1 MIELLI
7 FGFIILSAVCLWI
20 LIEERKHPKFLFW
33 FIPLLLILVTSTYVT
48 YTSILGFPKTSNP
61 PAGGLYISHFIDEP
75 HWIYLWVLEEQAPRS
90 YQIVYSRP
98 THDALEGVK
107 GEVEGGAY
115 MILQEGT
122 ASDYSETEEG
132 EEGSEERGGFT
143 IGGDI
148 GFYKW
153 DFQNYL
159 PQKN

>member
-20 LIEERKHPKFLFW
+20 LIEERKHPKLLFW
-33 FIPLLLILVTSTYVT
+33 FIPLLLILVTSTYTT
-48 YTSILGFPKTSNP
+48 YTSILGFPRVSTP

-75 HWIYLWVLEEQAPRS
+75 NWIYIWVLEERAPRS
-90 YQIVYSRP
+90 YQIVYSRQ

-115 MILQEGT
+115 MILQDSSM
-122 ASDYSETEEG
+122 SDYLGTEE
-132 EEGSEERGGFT
+132 EGNDNEQGGFT
-143 IGGDI
+143 VGGDI

-153 DFQNYL
+153 DFQDHL
-159 PQKN
+159 PQKD

>member
-7 FGFIILSAVCLWI
+7 FGLLMISTVCLWI
-20 LIEERKHPKFLFW
+20 LIDNRKHPKFLVW
-33 FIPLLLILVTSTYVT
+33 FIPLLLILVTSTYMT
-48 YTSILGFPKTSNP
+48 YTSILGFPKVSTP
-61 PAGGLYISHFIDEP
+61 PAGGLYVSHFIDEP

-115 MILQEGT
+115 MILQDSSM
-122 ASDYSETEEG
+122 SDNLGIEEEG
-132 EEGSEERGGFT
+132 DNNEQGGFT
-143 IGGDI
+143 VGGDI

-153 DFQNYL
+153 NFEDHM
-159 PQKN
+159 PQKD

>member
-90 YQIVYSRP
+90 YQIVYSRQ

-115 MILQEGT
+115 MILQDSSM
-122 ASDYSETEEG
+122 SDYLGTEE
-132 EEGSEERGGFT
+132 EGNDNEQGGFT
-143 IGGDI
+143 VGGDI

-153 DFQNYL
+153 DFQDHL
-159 PQKN
+159 PQKD

>member
-7 FGFIILSAVCLWI
+7 FGLLMISTVCLWI
-20 LIEERKHPKFLFW
+20 LIDNRKHPKFLVW
-33 FIPLLLILVTSTYVT
+33 FIPLLLILVTSTYMT
-48 YTSILGFPKTSNP
+48 YTSILGFPKVSTP
-61 PAGGLYISHFIDEP
+61 PAGGLYVSHFIDEP

-115 MILQEGT
+115 MILQDSSM
-122 ASDYSETEEG
+122 SDYLGNEG
-132 EEGSEERGGFT
+132 EGNDNEQGGFT

-153 DFQNYL
+153 DFAKEGF
-159 PQKN
+159 QKD

>member
-33 FIPLLLILVTSTYVT
+33 FIPLLLILVTSTYTT
-48 YTSILGFPKTSNP
+48 YTSILGFPRVSNP
-61 PAGGLYISHFIDEP
+61 PAGGLYISHLIDEP
-75 HWIYLWVLEEQAPRS
+75 HWIYLWVLEGQAPRS

-115 MILQEGT
+115 MILQDGT
-122 ASDYSETEEG
+122 ASDYL
-132 EEGSEERGGFT
+132 GSEAEGDSNEQGGFT
-143 IGGDI
+143 VGGDI

-153 DFQNYL
+153 DFQDHL
-159 PQKN
+159 PQKD

>member
-33 FIPLLLILVTSTYVT
+33 FIPLLLILVTSTYTT
-48 YTSILGFPKTSNP
+48 YTSILGFPKASNP
-61 PAGGLYISHFIDEP
+61 PAGGLYISHLIDEP
-75 HWIYLWVLEEQAPRS
+75 HWIYLWVLEGQAPRS

-98 THDALEGVK
+98 THDVLEGVK

-115 MILQEGT
+115 MILQDLSM
-122 ASDYSETEEG
+122 SDYLGNEG
-132 EEGSEERGGFT
+132 EENDNEQGGFT

-153 DFQNYL
+153 DFAKEGF
-159 PQKN
+159 QKD

>member
-33 FIPLLLILVTSTYVT
+33 FIPLLLILVTSTYTT
-48 YTSILGFPKTSNP
+48 YTSILGFPRVSTP

-75 HWIYLWVLEEQAPRS
+75 NWIYIWVLEERAPRS
-90 YQIVYSRP
+90 YQIVYSRQ

-115 MILQEGT
+115 MILQDGT
-122 ASDYSETEEG
+122 ASDYL
-132 EEGSEERGGFT
+132 GSEAEGDSNEQGGFT
-143 IGGDI
+143 VGGDI

-153 DFQNYL
+153 DFQDHL
-159 PQKN
+159 PQKD